1 MNDVVKTNDIS
12 KYRDWFKAAVDKAQ
26 AWREQAR
33 EDYEFIAGKQWTD
46 ADKRRLAESGRPAIT
61 INRIKPLLNLLSGYQ
76 RLNRYDID
84 FLPQTSDDIDLCQV
98 RKGITKYILDRCD
111 YDSNE
116 SAVFLDSAICGV
128 GWFEVG
134 YKFDPLV
141 NDGEA
146 VVLREDPFGIY
157 VDPEARKTDY
167 SDARF
172 IIRAKWV
179 NKGDLCNTYPEHTE
193 EIKAATALYDSAER
207 DRTTVAMEGS
217 EPVWYQR
224 ETHKVRLVECWY
236 KVKEQETLFYL
247 SDGSVVRQ
255 NDIDVNQFLSGNVE
269 GVRKVALDKVKVAVF
284 IENVLLED
292 IESPYKHGEFPFV
305 PMMVYHFGEGDIPA
319 GIVRD
324 LKDPQREINKRRV
337 QQMHILN
344 SSSNGGGWIEED
356 AMNERQKAEFK
367 KYGNNPGHFNEVR
380 VNGLSKIRER
390 QIVNPPV
397 AVLQSEQQA
406 TQDLTSI
413 SGINEALMG
422 TDIPSGSSGRA
433 IELKQKQAIT
443 HLATAFDNLRKSKK
457 RIANLLWGTRGRKG
471 IIPQYYT
478 DDKVYRVEGKN
489 GQQFIHVNQ
498 QVLQQDPLGQV
509 IHRTLNDLSQGE
521 FDVIIAD
528 TQASTTQRQAQMWSL
543 VDAVSKLGIPGDMV
557 FDIIIDLSDIPQ
569 KEEIKQRWQERKE
582 AQSSQAQQE
591 MQLEMIKNQNMNQSI
606 AYKDAPLPIQL
617 AMAAKQGLVDPK
629 IAQYAM
635 QAFIQANFPE
645 LAQQMQQEQAQMQA
659 QQQDGQ
665 PQQEGQQTQTQGQQG
680 QQNRAN
686 PLTAAAIKSLMAGQT
701 PAM

>member
-1 MNDVVKTNDIS
+1 MSDVAKTNDIS

-46 ADKRRLAESGRPAIT
+46 ADKRKLAESGRPAIT

-179 NKGDLCNTYPEHTE
+179 NKGDLCSTYPEHME

-207 DRTTVAMEGS
+207 DKTTVAMEGS

-247 SDGSVVRQ
+247 SDGNVVRQ
-255 NDIDVNQFLSGNVE
+255 NDIDVNQFMSGNVE

-292 IESPYKHGEFPFV
+292 IDSPYKHGEFPFV

-367 KYGNNPGHFNEVR
+367 KHGNNPGHFNEVR

-635 QAFIQANFPE
+635 QAFIQANFPD
-645 LAQQMQQEQAQMQA
+645 LAQQMQQEQQQAQMQQE
-659 QQQDGQ
+659 QQQAQG
-665 PQQEGQQTQTQGQQG
+665 QEGQD
-680 QQNRAN
+680 QNRAN

>member
-1 MNDVVKTNDIS
+1 MSDVVKTNDIS

-84 FLPQTSDDIDLCQV
+84 FLPQTNDDIDLCQV

-179 NKGDLCNTYPEHTE
+179 NKGDLCNTYPEHAE
-193 EIKAATALYDSAER
+193 EIKTATALYDSAER

-292 IESPYKHGEFPFV
+292 IDSPYKHGEFPFV

-591 MQLEMIKNQNMNQSI
+591 MQFEMIKNQNMNQSI

-645 LAQQMQQEQAQMQA
+645 LAQQMQQEQAQTQE
-659 QQQDGQ
+659 QQ
-665 PQQEGQQTQTQGQQG
+665 QQEGQQQQMQGQEG
-680 QQNRAN
+680 QEQNRAN

>member
-1 MNDVVKTNDIS
+1 MSDVAKTNDIS

-179 NKGDLCNTYPEHTE
+179 NKGDLCNTYPEHME

-236 KVKEQETLFYL
+236 KVKEHETLFYL

-659 QQQDGQ
+659 QQQ
-665 PQQEGQQTQTQGQQG
+665 QEGQQQQMQGQEG
-680 QQNRAN
+680 QEPNRAN

>member
-1 MNDVVKTNDIS
+1 MSDVVKTNDIS
-12 KYRDWFKAAVDKAQ
+12 KYRDWFKAAVEKAQ

-157 VDPEARKTDY
+157 VDPEACKTDY

-217 EPVWYQR
+217 ELVWYQR

-247 SDGSVVRQ
+247 SDGSVVKQ
-255 NDIDVNQFLSGNVE
+255 GDIDVNQFLNGNVE

-367 KYGNNPGHFNEVR
+367 KHGNNPGYFNEVR

-397 AVLQSEQQA
+397 AVMQSEQQA
-406 TQDLTSI
+406 TQDLTAI

-422 TDIPSGSSGRA
+422 TDIPSSSSGRA

-659 QQQDGQ
+659 QQQQDGQ
-665 PQQEGQQTQTQGQQG
+665 QQQMQGQEGQE
-680 QQNRAN
+680 QNRAN
-686 PLTAAAIKSLMAGQT
+686 PLTAAAIKSLIAGQT

>member
-1 MNDVVKTNDIS
+1 MSDVAKTNDIS

-179 NKGDLCNTYPEHTE
+179 NKGDLCNTYPEHME

-645 LAQQMQQEQAQMQA
+645 LAQQMQQEQAQMQG
-659 QQQDGQ
+659 QQ
-665 PQQEGQQTQTQGQQG
+665 QQEGQQQQMQGQEG
-680 QQNRAN
+680 QEPNRAN